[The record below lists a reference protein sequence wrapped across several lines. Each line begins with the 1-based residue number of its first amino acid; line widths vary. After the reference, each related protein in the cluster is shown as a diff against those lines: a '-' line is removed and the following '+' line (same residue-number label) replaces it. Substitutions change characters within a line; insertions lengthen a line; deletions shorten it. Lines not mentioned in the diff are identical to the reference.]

1 MGLDI
6 HSWTEANQIFIGHP
20 DERVNQA
27 FLRGDV
33 SGVRN
38 QPPMHPPSPHTKQ
51 LGLSSEALAHFIIT
65 TTQSCGQITTYMKS
79 GRICD
84 RSYSSTKNVLY
95 CY

>member
-1 MGLDI
+1 MDLDI

-33 SGVRN
+33 SVARY
-38 QPPMHPPSPHTKQ
+38 QPPIHPPTPHTKP
-51 LGLSSEALAHFIIT
+51 LGLSCKVLAYFMT
-65 TTQSCGQITTYMKS
+65 TTQSCGRITTHMKS

-84 RSYSSTKNVLY
+84 R
-95 CY
+95 